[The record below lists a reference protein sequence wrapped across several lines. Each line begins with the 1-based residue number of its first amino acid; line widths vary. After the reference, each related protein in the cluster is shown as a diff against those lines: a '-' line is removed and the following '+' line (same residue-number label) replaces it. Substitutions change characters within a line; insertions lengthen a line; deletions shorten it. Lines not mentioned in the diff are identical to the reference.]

1 MAKIKRAIEI
11 SFIFLCLI
19 GLLSVGLVLANNS
32 APFNP
37 ADSYPYPSPDP
48 YPYLYLPVIH
58 KDLAGT
64 LTPAPTLPPLSTPT
78 PPPPPN
84 P

>member
-1 MAKIKRAIEI
+1 MAKIKRIIEI

-32 APFNP
+32 APINP
-37 ADSYPYPSPDP
+37 AGSYPNPYPYP
-48 YPYLYLPVIH
+48 YPAMYLPVIH

-64 LTPAPTLPPLSTPT
+64 LTPIPTMPSQSTPT
-78 PPPPPN
+78 PPPLPDP
-84 P
+84 